1 MAATVIDLEEVAW
14 MASDRLEEIRKQIK
28 SLASEEIIAQA
39 EWIAAVKN
47 LDDAKG
53 KQGSN

>member
-1 MAATVIDLEEVAW
+1 MAATVIDLEEMVW

-28 SLASEEIIAQA
+28 SLAAEEIIAQA
-39 EWIAAVKN
+39 EWIAAVKD

>member
-14 MASDRLEEIRKQIK
+14 KSSDRLEEIRKQIK
-28 SLASEEIIAQA
+28 ILASEEIIAQA

-53 KQGSN
+53 KQGSI